1 VTVGVPSTESS
12 QQTAT
17 GDGIQT
23 RADLDGRVV
32 AAGERTVAGETL
44 DQNFNLDPSV
54 VSWAAAARFGSAV
67 WHAGRM
73 QTTAPLALSVLDL
86 VPVSRGQSTADAVAS
101 SIALAR
107 CADELG
113 FTRYWFAEHHNMASV
128 ASTTPPIMI
137 GLTAASTTRI
147 RVGSGGV
154 MLPNHAPLVVAEQ
167 FAALEAGAPG
177 RIDLGIGRAPGSDQ
191 VVTSLLRQSGTTSD
205 VERFPSHVRD
215 IIALLSAD
223 GAELDLGGGRTY
235 EVRATPAAAGSPEV
249 WLLGSS
255 DYSATV
261 AAQMGLPYVF
271 AHHFSGEGTERA
283 LEIYRTQFS
292 PSETLAE
299 PKTFLTL
306 NACVADTAEEAD
318 ARALPN
324 LIQMSRLRTG
334 RPLTALD
341 RVEEAA
347 VVPLDAMQ
355 EQIVE
360 SMRSRWVIGE
370 PAAAAAQ
377 VRAFADRYGVDEVMI
392 SAGAG
397 LRVDEP
403 ADSSAARRR
412 TLELLAAELFAIA
425 AVPA

>member
-1 VTVGVPSTESS
+1 MESPPAPLAS
-12 QQTAT
+12 PPTA
-17 GDGIQT
+17 
-23 RADLDGRVV
+23 L
-32 AAGERTVAGETL
+32 
-44 DQNFNLDPSV
+44 
-54 VSWAAAARFGSAV
+54 
-67 WHAGRM
+67 
-73 QTTAPLALSVLDL
+73 APLALSVLDL
-86 VPVSRGQSTADAVAS
+86 VPVSHGQSTADAVAS

-107 CADELG
+107 CADGLG
-113 FTRYWFAEHHNMASV
+113 YRRYWFAEHHNMASV

-191 VVTSLLRQSGTTSD
+191 VVSALLRQSGTTSD
-205 VERFPSHVRD
+205 VERFPQHVRD
-215 IIALLSAD
+215 IIALLSAE

-235 EVRATPAAAGSPEV
+235 EIRATPSAAGTPEV

-283 LEIYRTQFS
+283 LEIYRTRFT
-292 PSETLAE
+292 PSEHLAE
-299 PKTFLTL
+299 PRTFLTV
-306 NACVADTAEEAD
+306 NACVADSEAEAE

-334 RPLTALD
+334 RALTALD
-341 RVEEAA
+341 RVEDAA
-347 VVPLDAMQ
+347 MVTLDAMQ
-355 EQIVE
+355 EQIIA
-360 SMRSRWVIGE
+360 SMRKRWIIGE
-370 PAAAAAQ
+370 AAAAADQ
-377 VRAFADRYGVDEVMI
+377 VRELADHFAVDEVMI

-397 LRVDEP
+397 LRIDEP
-403 ADSSAARRR
+403 ADSSAGRRR
-412 TLELLAAELFAIA
+412 TLELLAAELLAEA